1 MAKLDEKLAGLA
13 TMSLA
18 ELRQEWQRIA
28 GSEAPRL
35 AADLLRHA
43 VAHRLQERALG
54 GLPAADRRMLRA
66 VGERL
71 RSGSAPQLKAGTR
84 LLRSWRGRNVS
95 VEVTEGSYL
104 FEDRSFTSLSAIARE
119 VTGTGWSG
127 PRFFGLT
134 ASQGTAN
141 G

>member
-1 MAKLDEKLAGLA
+1 MAKLDDRLTELA
-13 TMSLA
+13 TMSLT
-18 ELRQEWQRIA
+18 ELRAEWQRIV
-28 GSEAPRL
+28 GRKAPRL

-43 VAHRLQERALG
+43 VAQRLQERALG

-95 VEVTEGSYL
+95 VEITDGGYL
-104 FEDRSFTSLSAIARE
+104 FEDRSFTSLSAVARE

-134 ASQGTAN
+134 SLHGTAN